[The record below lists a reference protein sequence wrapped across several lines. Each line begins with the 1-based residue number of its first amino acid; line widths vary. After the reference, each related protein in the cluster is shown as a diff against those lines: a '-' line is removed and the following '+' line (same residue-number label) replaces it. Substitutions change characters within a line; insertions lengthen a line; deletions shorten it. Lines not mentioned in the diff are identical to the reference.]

1 MTSWLQ
7 TLTSWREKLRISLTT
22 AAEAAAAAEKRPA
35 SGSQVLQLVQRPE
48 AQQVFDILQDNLM
61 IRWQETA
68 VRMVTVC
75 ATVPGE
81 GATTVALGLALAAAR
96 DPQERILLV
105 DGNFH
110 QPNLGR
116 AWQLQESP
124 GLSHYV
130 TGQASL
136 EAVVQATSLA
146 NLWVMVSG
154 RDSGSHAKLLDTNF
168 LNQYLAPLTTRFSLV
183 IIDSPAVSNYPEA
196 PVYAHFSDRVLLV
209 VAAGRSRAPVVQFAV
224 GKFPLSLRERIEVVL
239 NRRTYPI
246 PRFIYD
252 RLWSY

>member
-7 TLTSWREKLRISLTT
+7 TLTSWRQKLWSARTT
-22 AAEAAAAAEKRPA
+22 APLVAELETRRPA
-35 SGSQVLQLVQRPE
+35 TGTELLRLVQRPE
-48 AQQVFDILQDNLM
+48 AQQVFATLQDNLM

-110 QPNLGR
+110 QPSLAR

-124 GLSHYV
+124 GLSHYLA
-130 TGQASL
+130 GQADL
-136 EAVVQATSLA
+136 EAVVQATPLA

-154 RDSGSHAKLLDTNF
+154 CDNSGRAKLLDTAF
-168 LNQYLAPLTTRFSLV
+168 LNQYLSPLAARFSLV

-209 VAAGRSRAPVVQFAV
+209 VAAGRSRAPVAQFAV

>member
-7 TLTSWREKLRISLTT
+7 TFTSWRQRLWSARVT
-22 AAEAAAAAEKRPA
+22 APTVAGLEGRQSAVNANLLE
-35 SGSQVLQLVQRPE
+35 LVQRPE
-48 AQQVFDILQDNLM
+48 AQRVFATLQDNLM

-81 GATTVALGLALAAAR
+81 GASTVALGLALAAAR

-110 QPNLGR
+110 QPSLAR
-116 AWQLQESP
+116 AWQLPDNP
-124 GLSHYV
+124 GLSNYL
-130 TGQASL
+130 TGQADL
-136 EAVVQATSLA
+136 EAVVQSTPLA
-146 NLWVMVSG
+146 NIWVMVSG
-154 RDSGSHAKLLDTNF
+154 RDSGSHAKLLDTHF
-168 LNQYLAPLTTRFSLV
+168 LNRYLPLLTTRFSLV
-183 IIDSPAVSNYPEA
+183 IVDSPAVSNYPEA

-224 GKFPLSLRERIEVVL
+224 NKFPLNLRERIEVVL

-252 RLWSY
+252 RLWSF